1 MSLLYEGSRS
11 SCNLPT
17 ELLQC
22 SVHHCSY
29 QTEKCIM
36 SQLDSKVEVFIL
48 LSEEQVR
55 KPIIF
60 NENEY
65 VLFSCLLISLP
76 FLPLLHKPLS
86 ESLGTYRIRKSYKRH
101 GTPHS
106 STGNAIFYVQ
116 VQRRTNTSIKKLE
129 IVVFHYAYLFGW

>member
-1 MSLLYEGSRS
+1 
-11 SCNLPT
+11 
-17 ELLQC
+17 
-22 SVHHCSY
+22 
-29 QTEKCIM
+29 M

-65 VLFSCLLISLP
+65 VLFSCPLIPLP

-86 ESLGTYRIRKSYKRH
+86 ESLGTYRIWKFTNGMELRIPRREMQYFTFKS
-101 GTPHS
+101 
-106 STGNAIFYVQ
+106 NAEQ
-116 VQRRTNTSIKKLE
+116 TQ
-129 IVVFHYAYLFGW
+129 A